1 MSPAGL
7 SVFLVLA
14 AHAVA
19 GDDPVMTVQSF
30 DRVRDSTYLLASNDD
45 LDRFGRLWSERSIV
59 EESPTVRRT
68 WDASFRI
75 DFESTNQIW
84 LYDTRAGIATRLSK
98 QLMPRLRVLDIV
110 AFNELLRFAAPAP
123 LAIDATDHRSE

>member
-7 SVFLVLA
+7 SVVLVLA
-14 AHAVA
+14 VYPAA

-30 DRVRDSTYLLASNDD
+30 DRVRDSTYLLASKDD
-45 LDRFGRLWSERSIV
+45 LDRFGRLWSARSIV
-59 EESPTVRRT
+59 EEPPTVRRT

-75 DFESTNQIW
+75 DFASTNQIW

-110 AFNELLRFAAPAP
+110 AFNELLRFAAPAT
-123 LAIDATDHRSE
+123 LAIDATDQRSE